1 VRELSAEDRPDE
13 DRKLSFP
20 TIDLGDVR
28 VTPFERRHLTERYV
42 SWLNDP
48 EVVRYSEQ
56 RHRRHSLESCTR
68 YFQDMSASSDHF
80 LAIEAH
86 DRALGHI
93 GNARVSVDSANR
105 VADISILIGEKRA
118 WNLGFGSRVW
128 DAILHELLLNQDIRK
143 VTAGTM
149 SVNTPML
156 RLMAKSGMRV
166 EATRPRH
173 FLWDGEEVDLIQ
185 AALFREDLAPVPENA

>member
-1 VRELSAEDRPDE
+1 M
-13 DRKLSFP
+13 SFP
-20 TIDLGDVR
+20 TIDLGDVS
-28 VTPFERRHLTERYV
+28 VTPFEQRHLTERYV

-56 RHRRHSLESCTR
+56 RHRRHTLEFCAR
-68 YFQDMSASSDHF
+68 YFEALSASPDHF

-93 GNARVSVDSANR
+93 GNAGISVDPANR
-105 VADISILIGEKRA
+105 VADVSILIGEKRA

-128 DAILHELLLNQDIRK
+128 RAIVHELLLNQGMRK

-149 SVNTPML
+149 SVNQPML

-166 EATRPRH
+166 EATRTRH
-173 FLWDGEEVDLIQ
+173 FLWNGKEVDLIQ
-185 AALFREDLAPVPENA
+185 GALFREDLSALAGSGGPKNA